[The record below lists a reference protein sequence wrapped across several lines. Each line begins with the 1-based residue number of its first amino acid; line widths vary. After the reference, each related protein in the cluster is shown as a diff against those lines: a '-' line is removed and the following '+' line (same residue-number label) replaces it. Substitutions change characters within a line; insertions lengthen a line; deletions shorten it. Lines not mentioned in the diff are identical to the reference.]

1 MRGSFKFFERGKM
14 KSRRRARR
22 LEWAGKTAKG
32 VIFRLH
38 HGDSRARTLV
48 KRGRKKRK
56 GTRERE
62 RERERT
68 VAKKLKGERE
78 RGTNER

>member
-56 GTRERE
+56 GI

>member
-62 RERERT
+62 RERT

>member
-1 MRGSFKFFERGKM
+1 M

-56 GTRERE
+56 GTKEKERE
-62 RERERT
+62 RENCREKTKGREERT
-68 VAKKLKGERE
+68 RDRE
-78 RGTNER
+78 RG